1 MRPAAEIT
9 LEQRR
14 AVSLARQH
22 LAKTWTLRGT
32 LHVQP
37 VGGFNRFHAD
47 IGHSDSPR
55 AAGWGT
61 GAPGGGCR
69 QP

>member
-37 VGGFNRFHAD
+37 VGGLGRLVAAVGSHELARYRQAQPHRF
-47 IGHSDSPR
+47 PE
-55 AAGWGT
+55 
-61 GAPGGGCR
+61 
-69 QP
+69 